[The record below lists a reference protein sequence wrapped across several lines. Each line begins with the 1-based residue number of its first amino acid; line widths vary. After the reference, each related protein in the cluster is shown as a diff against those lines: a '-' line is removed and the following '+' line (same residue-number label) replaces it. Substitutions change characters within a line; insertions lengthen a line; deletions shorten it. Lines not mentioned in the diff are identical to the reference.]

1 MKSRNPPKVKVKIGG
16 QEFTKIGVRE
26 HTWRDIYHLILE
38 MSWIQFF
45 FITIVTYLSMNVV
58 FAYLY
63 YADAGGVANTDGDF
77 TNHLFFSIE
86 TLSTVGYGHFYPV
99 SLYAHTVSSVQVF
112 LGLLGVALLTGLIF
126 ARFSKPRARIRFS
139 NVGVVTSYE
148 GVPTF
153 MVRVANER
161 HNLILEADV
170 TVTFVRT
177 EKSSEGHVFRRQHD
191 LELVRNHT
199 AVFTLSWSIMHRID
213 ENSPLHGYDAKKMA
227 DVEGFIL
234 VSIKGLDDTLD
245 QTVHARGEYEADQ
258 IHFGERFVDVL
269 LRDGDTP
276 ILDMRHFDET
286 LPDGH
291 RTKTH

>member
-26 HTWRDIYHLILE
+26 HTWSDIYHLILE
-38 MSWIQFF
+38 MSWYQFF
-45 FITIVTYLSMNVV
+45 FFTILAYLFINLF

-63 YADAGGVANTDGDF
+63 YANEGGVARTDGLF
-77 TNHLFFSIE
+77 VNHLFFSIE
-86 TLSTVGYGHFYPV
+86 TLSTVGYGEFYPV
-99 SLYAHTVSSVQVF
+99 SFYAHIVSAVEVF
-112 LGLLGVALLTGLIF
+112 FGLLGVALMTGLIF

-139 NVGVVTSYE
+139 SVGVVTSYE

-170 TVTFVRT
+170 TITFVRT
-177 EKSSEGHVFRRQHD
+177 ERSHEGHVFRRQHD
-191 LELVRNHT
+191 LELVRNHS
-199 AVFTLSWSIMHRID
+199 AAFTLSWSIMHRIT
-213 ENSPLHGYDAKKMA
+213 ENSPLHGYDAKKLA
-227 DVEGFIL
+227 DVDGFIL
-234 VSIKGLDDTLD
+234 VSIKGLDDTLN

-286 LPDGH
+286 SKDG
-291 RTKTH
+291 